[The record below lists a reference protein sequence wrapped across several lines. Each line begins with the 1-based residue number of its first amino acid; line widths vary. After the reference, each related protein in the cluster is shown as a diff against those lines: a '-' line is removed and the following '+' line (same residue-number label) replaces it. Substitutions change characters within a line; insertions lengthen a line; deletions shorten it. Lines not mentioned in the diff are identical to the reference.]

1 MENITEFLYQG
12 LAVFLFCTAMVMLIL
27 SFRDLENMENNI
39 NGNMYDRHVL
49 SCKEI

>member
-12 LAVFLFCTAMVMLIL
+12 LAVFLFCTAMVMLII
-27 SFRDLENMENNI
+27 SFRDLEDIEKNI
-39 NGNMYDRHVL
+39 KSNMYDRHVL